1 MSKLVE
7 LKVVDYLDVLKSN
20 APAPGGGSVSAL
32 AGAQGAGLVAMV
44 TDLTLGKE
52 KFADFEEVCKDVKEK
67 AIDLYEALT
76 LAIDEDTEAFN
87 LVAAAFKMPKE
98 TDEEKAAR
106 SAAIQA
112 GTIKSTEVPFKTM
125 ELSLEGL
132 KLATRLVGQ
141 SNPNCASDL
150 GVGIINFRTAVEGAW
165 LNVLIN
171 ISGIKNQA
179 LAEDFRVRGLA
190 MVKEAKKLSDEF
202 FPQVEQSL

>member
-7 LKVVDYLDVLKSN
+7 LKVADYLDVLKSN

-67 AIDLYEALT
+67 AMALYEALT

-190 MVKEAKKLSDEF
+190 MVKEAKKLSNEF